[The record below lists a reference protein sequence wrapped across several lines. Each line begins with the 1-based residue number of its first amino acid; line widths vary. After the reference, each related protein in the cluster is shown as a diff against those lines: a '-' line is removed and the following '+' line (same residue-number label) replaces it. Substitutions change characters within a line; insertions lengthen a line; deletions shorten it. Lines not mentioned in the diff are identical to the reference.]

1 MASIIPHLPPSHVFI
16 VPCLTRVLGF
26 AARLHSDHPPGSF
39 KCVQRH
45 SPPVRCLSD
54 LGVLPGV
61 RWVMAAVTWC
71 TLRVYLRKTPQ
82 KQKHLIKTWKK
93 ISRITTEIKNKK
105 KVKHTGTNVKY
116 CVCVLVTPAA
126 DCRSCKNCKT
136 EINIWAYVF
145 EIISLVLKTGIIS
158 VPLPWLGIDSLSF
171 FSY

>member
-1 MASIIPHLPPSHVFI
+1 MAWEIPHLPPSHVFI

-39 KCVQRH
+39 KCVQWH

-82 KQKHLIKTWKK
+82 KQKHLIKTL
-93 ISRITTEIKNKK
+93 KNKQNNNRDK
-105 KVKHTGTNVKY
+105 KKKSQTYRYKCKIL

-126 DCRSCKNCKT
+126 DCKNCKT

-145 EIISLVLKTGIIS
+145 EIISLVLKTGTIS